1 MKSAIHLHIRAL
13 SLPSHDAAQRNA
25 FVAALVHELVRRAAQ
40 NGGSAADGGPADGSV
55 GDGNVARLRTVADGP
70 HPDRTGAQ
78 AGGAIA
84 DTFHLKH

>member
-40 NGGSAADGGPADGSV
+40 NGGAATDSHAE
-55 GDGNVARLRTVADGP
+55 NVRTVADGAQP
-70 HPDRTGAQ
+70 AQTGMQ
-78 AGGAIA
+78 AGRAIA

>member
-40 NGGSAADGGPADGSV
+40 NGGAATDSHAEAV
-55 GDGNVARLRTVADGP
+55 RTVSD
-70 HPDRTGAQ
+70 GAQ
-78 AGGAIA
+78 PAQTGTQAGRAIA
-84 DTFHLKH
+84 DTFYLKH

>member
-40 NGGSAADGGPADGSV
+40 HNGAAADGSAEQV
-55 GDGNVARLRTVADGP
+55 RTVADGP
-70 HPDRTGAQ
+70 QPEQAGAQ
-78 AGGAIA
+78 AGRAIA

>member
-25 FVAALVHELVRRAAQ
+25 FVAALVHELVRRAAL
-40 NGGSAADGGPADGSV
+40 NGGAATDANAEQV
-55 GDGNVARLRTVADGP
+55 RTVADGAQP
-70 HPDRTGAQ
+70 AQTGTQ
-78 AGGAIA
+78 AGRAIA

>member
-40 NGGSAADGGPADGSV
+40 NGGAAADAHTEQV
-55 GDGNVARLRTVADGP
+55 RTVPAGP
-70 HPDRTGAQ
+70 QPEQ
-78 AGGAIA
+78 AGTHAGRAIA

>member
-40 NGGSAADGGPADGSV
+40 NSGAAADASTTQ
-55 GDGNVARLRTVADGP
+55 LRTVADGAQP
-70 HPDRTGAQ
+70 EKTGTQ
-78 AGGAIA
+78 AGRAIA

>member
-40 NGGSAADGGPADGSV
+40 NGGAAADSHAEAV
-55 GDGNVARLRTVADGP
+55 HTVADGAQP
-70 HPDRTGAQ
+70 AQTGTQ
-78 AGGAIA
+78 AGRAIA

>member
-13 SLPSHDAAQRNA
+13 SLPSHDAAERNA

-40 NGGSAADGGPADGSV
+40 NSGVPADAS
-55 GDGNVARLRTVADGP
+55 AEQLRTVADGP
-70 HPDRTGAQ
+70 QPAQ
-78 AGGAIA
+78 AGTQAGRAIA

>member
-40 NGGSAADGGPADGSV
+40 NGGGATDANTEHV
-55 GDGNVARLRTVADGP
+55 RTVADGAQP
-70 HPDRTGAQ
+70 AQTGAQ
-78 AGGAIA
+78 AGRAIA

>member
-25 FVAALVHELVRRAAQ
+25 FVAALVHELVRRAAL
-40 NGGSAADGGPADGSV
+40 NGGAAADANAQQV
-55 GDGNVARLRTVADGP
+55 HTVADGAQP
-70 HPDRTGAQ
+70 AQTGTQ
-78 AGGAIA
+78 AGRAIA

>member
-40 NGGSAADGGPADGSV
+40 HGGATADAAAASAEPQ
-55 GDGNVARLRTVADGP
+55 RLQTVAQGAQP
-70 HPDRTGAQ
+70 AQTGAQ
-78 AGGAIA
+78 AGRAIA

>member
-40 NGGSAADGGPADGSV
+40 NGGAAADSHAEEV
-55 GDGNVARLRTVADGP
+55 RTVADGAQP
-70 HPDRTGAQ
+70 AQTGTQ
-78 AGGAIA
+78 AGRAIA